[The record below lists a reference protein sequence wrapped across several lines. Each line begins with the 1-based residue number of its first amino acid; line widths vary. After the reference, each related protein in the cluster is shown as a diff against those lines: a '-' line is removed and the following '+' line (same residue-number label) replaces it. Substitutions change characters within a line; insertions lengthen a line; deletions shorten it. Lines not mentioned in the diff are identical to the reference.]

1 MQQSLLLK
9 ESLLKPDRQRD
20 EHRQVVG
27 CDRKE
32 GPPQHNVCPFPGDVT
47 FVKNGT
53 IIHVHLTEHLKLV
66 KGTTTSAET
75 YKN

>member
-9 ESLLKPDRQRD
+9 ETLLKPDRQRD

-27 CDRKE
+27 CDREE
-32 GPPQHNVCPFPGDVT
+32 GSPQHNVCPFPGDVT

-53 IIHVHLTEHLKLV
+53 IIHVHFAEHLKLV
-66 KGTTTSAET
+66 KRTTTSAET
-75 YKN
+75 